1 MRFLKLDNVRLS
13 YEVNQ
18 KYGFLKKAVSECFF
32 TEMGSNLQIST
43 CSEDSKS
50 LKSASNFFKF
60 DSLCPTYEANP
71 KYGF

>member
-1 MRFLKLDNVRLS
+1 MLRFLKLHNVCLS

-18 KYGFLKKAVSECFF
+18 KYGFLKKAVLECFF

-50 LKSASNFFKF
+50 LKSTSNFSKL
-60 DSLCPTYEANP
+60 DMYVQLM
-71 KYGF
+71 K